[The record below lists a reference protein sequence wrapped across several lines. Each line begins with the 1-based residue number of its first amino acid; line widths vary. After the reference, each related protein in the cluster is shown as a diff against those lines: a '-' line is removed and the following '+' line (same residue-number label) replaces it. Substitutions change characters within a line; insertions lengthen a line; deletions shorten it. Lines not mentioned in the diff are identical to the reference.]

1 MDSYCTSKI
10 LYEPYECIISQF
22 YKTVLPVMESI
33 NNNNNIYKFVVLKWE
48 NLYLVENVL
57 FI

>member
-10 LYEPYECIISQF
+10 LYEPYEWIISQF
-22 YKTVLPVMESI
+22 YKTVLPVMASI

-48 NLYLVENVL
+48 NL
-57 FI
+57 